1 MKKIYHRNVNQKKV
15 CIAIFTSDKY
25 SSRQEYYQKL
35 REHAIMTKESIH
47 QEDPTIVNAY
57 TPNNRASKHMK
68 QKLTQLRREINS
80 QSQMNIFN

>member
-1 MKKIYHRNVNQKKV
+1 
-15 CIAIFTSDKY
+15 
-25 SSRQEYYQKL
+25 
-35 REHAIMTKESIH
+35 MTKESIH